1 MIDYQ
6 EIKDMII
13 PGISEETQKLNHLLE
28 KLAQKDISILIDGET
43 GTGKT
48 TIAKRIHEKSL
59 RKEHPFVKIATFN
72 EATFISD
79 LFGHKKGAFTG
90 ALETKVGLVKLADN
104 GTLFFDEIGDLGY
117 EMQLQLLEFLD
128 SGQYRIMGGTR
139 VFNSELRT
147 IFATNRDLASAVE
160 NKQFR
165 EDLFY
170 RINVVQITIPSLRD
184 REEDL
189 EIWIELFF
197 EKHAKLL
204 SNKELLPKLK
214 STFQSEY
221 SDYSWPG
228 NIRELENKVQKT
240 LATEMVCPPPK
251 TEQKW
256 KKVEGAITDPIN
268 GKAMSIYTPEQ

>member
-1 MIDYQ
+1 MIDY
-6 EIKDMII
+6 EKIKKMII
-13 PGISEETQKLNHLLE
+13 PGISKETQKLNLLLG
-28 KLAQKDISILIDGET
+28 KLAKKDISILIDGET

-48 TIAKRIHEKSL
+48 TIAKRIHEKSI
-59 RKEHPFVKIATFN
+59 RKENPFVKIATFN

-117 EMQLQLLEFLD
+117 EMQLKLLEFLD
-128 SGQYRIMGGTR
+128 SGQYRIMGGNR
-139 VFNSELRT
+139 VFNSNIRT
-147 IFATNRDLASAVE
+147 IFATNRDLVEAVE
-160 NKQFR
+160 KKQFR

-170 RINVVQITIPSLRD
+170 RINVVQITIPPLRD

-197 EKHAKLL
+197 DKHNKLL
-204 SNKELLPKLK
+204 SNKENLPKLK
-214 STFQSEY
+214 ATFQSEY
-221 SDYSWPG
+221 CSYSWPG
-228 NIRELENKVQKT
+228 NIRELENKIQKT

-251 TEQKW
+251 IEQKW
-256 KKVEGAITDPIN
+256 KKLQEKIKDPLNGVE
-268 GKAMSIYTPEQ
+268 MSFYTLEK